1 MWTAETSETSFVALD
16 ALRTVP
22 TQRSSGEFLH
32 HLDRLE
38 AIRAFDLRPSPPKG
52 VPATTLERLAR
63 VARAGKPSAIAALQ
77 EPRRTATVAALFH
90 TLETAAQDDAAE
102 LELSAEER
110 ERLDSLICSG

>member
-1 MWTAETSETSFVALD
+1 MTGKTVGADVSEIRA
-16 ALRTVP
+16 AGMRTVP

-32 HLDRLE
+32 QLNRLD

-52 VPATTLERLAR
+52 VPAASLERLAR

-102 LELSAEER
+102 LAEA
-110 ERLDSLICSG
+110 L